1 MSDVCFHVDSF
12 SIDEISIG
20 VLANFRE
27 FRSAI
32 NWDGAV
38 AKMPAEVE
46 GPCEPSLVVLP
57 DGKTLLSVFRLQSN
71 KNL

>member
-1 MSDVCFHVDSF
+1 MLTSSSLHSVPGSLLGLSLEV
-12 SIDEISIG
+12 
-20 VLANFRE
+20 RE
-27 FRSAI
+27 FRSTI